1 MPSNNEILN
10 EAIQTAIESDTPI
23 DLLLI
28 SKALDEINGEEI
40 GTDKDYGMH
49 YNYLY
54 IGMSGQRMVDQMNSN
69 WHATDAQFLAH
80 NDALN
85 IRIKSN
91 HIKEIKVENNIVY
104 YTTEDLPL
112 DSKEDTRTWTS
123 LQSYWGQITGDIANQ
138 IDLKEIL
145 DDKIGTEAFNVVVAN
160 VGANTNAIATLN
172 MNVQSLSN
180 ILDGLNNVVNG
191 AGGVIVRLD
200 NIEELLAKKI
210 SSDQVVEIR
219 TVNGTA
225 LEFTTDGTAWHPVAS
240 AGQVEWGDVVGDI
253 ENQAD
258 LQLLFKNINDAV
270 KAISDSLNEHT
281 EDAQNPHQVNKEQIG
296 LGNVDNTSDMNKPVS
311 TAQQAA
317 IDTAVENAKEEFK
330 KSSFVVLTKAQ
341 YEALT
346 EKDENTVYYISDL

>member
-1 MPSNNEILN
+1 MPSNQEIIDK
-10 EAIQTAIESDTPI
+10 AVQTAIESDKSI

-28 SKALDEINGEEI
+28 SKTLDDINGEEV

-91 HIKEIKVENNIVY
+91 QIKEIKVENGIAF
-104 YTTEDLPL
+104 YTVDGEN
-112 DSKEDTRTWTS
+112 WNS
-123 LQSYWGQITGDIANQ
+123 LQSSWGQITGDLANQ
-138 IDLKEIL
+138 TDLKQAL
-145 DDKIGTEAFNVVVAN
+145 DDKVGSDEFKVVVSQ
-160 VGANTNAIATLN
+160 VGSNTNSITLLTTT
-172 MNVQSLSN
+172 VSEISDTLDSLVKTVSGPGG
-180 ILDGLNNVVNG
+180 IL
-191 AGGVIVRLD
+191 IRLD
-200 NIEELLAKKI
+200 EIEGVLAKKI
-210 SSDQVVEIR
+210 TSEQVLEIR

-225 LEFTTDGTAWHPVAS
+225 LEFTTDGTNWHPVSS

-258 LQLLFKNINDAV
+258 LQLLFNNLNDVISNVSASLTSHINDT
-270 KAISDSLNEHT
+270 D
-281 EDAQNPHQVNKEQIG
+281 NPHSVNKEDIG
-296 LGNVDNTSDMNKPVS
+296 LGNVDNTSDMDKPVS

-317 IDTAVENAKEEFK
+317 INAIL
-330 KSSFVVLTKAQ
+330 SSGFISLTKAE
-341 YEALT
+341 YEALE
-346 EKDENTVYYISDL
+346 EKNENTVYYINDL